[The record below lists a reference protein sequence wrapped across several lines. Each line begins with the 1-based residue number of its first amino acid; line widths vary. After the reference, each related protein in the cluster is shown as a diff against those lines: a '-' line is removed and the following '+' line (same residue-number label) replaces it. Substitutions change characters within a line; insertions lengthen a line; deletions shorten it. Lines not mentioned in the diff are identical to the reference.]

1 MGRGGFGGRGGRG
14 GFGGRGGYGGGGEG
28 EKTEYVLVPSSKV
41 GLVID
46 KGGETIKSINQ
57 ASGAHTEIDKS
68 APPDAAEKNFVIRGP
83 PECVDR
89 AKQMVMEKIGL
100 IQGSGYGSFPGQTY
114 NGGGGDYGYGGGG
127 PHGGGGGHP
136 PMGGGPGGGGGGD
149 YSAQWADYY
158 RSLGMTREAEMI
170 EQQQQQQGNS
180 NPAPPGTGPPAA
192 PTPAAAAPQ
201 PGGGGGGPDYSA
213 QWAEYYR
220 SIGKVKEAEAIE
232 SQMRAKGPGGPQPPQ
247 PGQQPQYPGAGQPQ
261 YGGAPAGGGYPP
273 QPQGYYQPQPQPQQG
288 AYPGYE

>member
-114 NGGGGDYGYGGGG
+114 NGGGGGNGYGGGRGGGHHGGGDYGYGGGG
-127 PHGGGGGHP
+127 PHGGGGGP
-136 PMGGGPGGGGGGD
+136 D
-149 YSAQWADYY
+149 YSAQWAD
-158 RSLGMTREAEMI
+158 
-170 EQQQQQQGNS
+170 
-180 NPAPPGTGPPAA
+180 
-192 PTPAAAAPQ
+192 
-201 PGGGGGGPDYSA
+201 
-213 QWAEYYR
+213 YYR

-232 SQMRAKGPGGPQPPQ
+232 SQMRAK
-247 PGQQPQYPGAGQPQ
+247 A
-261 YGGAPAGGGYPP
+261 AAGGGFAPAAAP
-273 QPQGYYQPQPQPQQG
+273 QPAAFPAQQPFP
-288 AYPGYE
+288 A